1 MKKKLYWQLPFL
13 VFLIVG
19 TVFIVRQQRSTPY
32 QHDKGQVFG
41 TFYHITYQNDTSLN
55 NDILAELAKV
65 DSALSMFND
74 KSII

>member
-32 QHDKGQVFG
+32 QHDKGLVFG
-41 TFYHITYQNDTSLN
+41 TF
-55 NDILAELAKV
+55 
-65 DSALSMFND
+65 
-74 KSII
+74 